1 MEWSLSLLMKKSK
14 TLLREEVLAPFK
26 AITAKTNQEFQT
38 LQRVIRS
45 YEHKKPD
52 PFSTL
57 ERRLAVEKKSRH
69 RKQTLTELQKMASRK
84 A

>member
-1 MEWSLSLLMKKSK
+1 MKKSK

-45 YEHKKPD
+45 YEHKKLD